1 MIIAVYI
8 FCLVFGLGI
17 GYLIRQ
23 AVNSQCKHN
32 WVLFK
37 DTTINDFRHG
47 QEVQV
52 GYVKFYECEHCKKM
66 KKEKIELN

>member
-1 MIIAVYI
+1 MVILAYILCGALGLFLGHIISKGA
-8 FCLVFGLGI
+8 
-17 GYLIRQ
+17 Q
-23 AVNSQCKHN
+23 PNCKHK

-37 DTTINDFRHG
+37 DTTINTFRRD

-66 KKEKIELN
+66 KKETVEL

>member
-1 MIIAVYI
+1 MVILAYI
-8 FCLVFGLGI
+8 FCGAFGLFL
-17 GYLIRQ
+17 GYIIAKSAQ
-23 AVNSQCKHN
+23 PNCKHN

-37 DTTINDFRHG
+37 SATIDNFRRG

-66 KKEKIELN
+66 KREKVEL